1 VADDDEA
8 VPRVAVKTHLDGD
21 PRPRPEEVAEWDAIR
36 KEHGLA
42 EMAVMILL
50 PDDSTDGPFTGYA
63 MHGWA
68 IRDGEDGG
76 TVCEREEIN
85 VEVVPDA
92 DADGSFGFGVRI
104 GGTDGDS

>member
-1 VADDDEA
+1 MADDDA
-8 VPRVAVKTHLDGD
+8 VVPRVAVKTHLDGD
-21 PRPRPEEVAEWDAIR
+21 PQPRPDEVAEWDAIR
-36 KEHGLA
+36 KEHDLN

-50 PDDSTDGPFTGYA
+50 PDESTDGPFPGYA

-68 IRDGEDGG
+68 IRDDEDG

-92 DADGSFGFGVRI
+92 DGSFGFGVRI
-104 GGTDGDS
+104 GGPDGNC